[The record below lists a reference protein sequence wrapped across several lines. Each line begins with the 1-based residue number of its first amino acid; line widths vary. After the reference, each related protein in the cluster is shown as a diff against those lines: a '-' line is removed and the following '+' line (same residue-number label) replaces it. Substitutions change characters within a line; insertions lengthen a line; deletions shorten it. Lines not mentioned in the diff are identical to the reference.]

1 LFLKDFLFYFVSKPI
16 HNCRSTDTNGT
27 DNLLTACT
35 VNTMRKP
42 VDHPIKVLI
51 VDDDPQIRELICACL
66 TGFGMASDV
75 AANGASM
82 HRLLRA
88 TVYDIIVLDL
98 MLPGEDGLV
107 LCREI
112 RTTSDIP
119 IIILSARSQSTERIV
134 GIELGADDYM
144 VKPFEPRELVV
155 RVQAIVRRTRGGDA
169 RRLSSEIQ
177 FSDWRLNVAARH
189 LIAPD
194 GTVVTLSS
202 AEFRLLSILLD
213 APGRVLSRD
222 YLLDALRGRGANSVD
237 RSIDVQMSRLRTKLR
252 EDVKDPQLIRT
263 IRGEGYLLNAQI
275 LG

>member
-1 LFLKDFLFYFVSKPI
+1 
-16 HNCRSTDTNGT
+16 
-27 DNLLTACT
+27 
-35 VNTMRKP
+35 M
-42 VDHPIKVLI
+42 DHPIKVLI
-51 VDDDPQIRELICACL
+51 VDDDPQIRELLCACL
-66 TGFGMASDV
+66 TGFGMAADV
-75 AANGASM
+75 AANGTSM
-82 HRLLRA
+82 HRLLRSA
-88 TVYDIIVLDL
+88 VYDIIVLDL

-112 RTTSDIP
+112 RATSDIP

-155 RVQAIVRRTRGGDA
+155 RIQAIVRRTRGGDGA
-169 RRLSSEIQ
+169 RRMSSEIQ
-177 FSDWRLNVAARH
+177 FADWRLNVTARH

-222 YLLDALRGRGANSVD
+222 FLLDALRGRGANSVD